1 MAHLVTGKVRLSYEH
16 IWEPAS
22 INDSDEKYSVS
33 LIIPKSDT
41 KTVKDIQNA
50 VEQAKQDGKAKFGGR
65 IPANLKLPLR
75 DGDIERPDDE
85 AYKDCYFINCN
96 SKDKPQIVDKNVM
109 QECQYLFIR
118 LIQTEIKELRA
129 DLAIY
134 RRLQTEN
141 RLADVP
147 EQRTILKH
155 MMKKMIS

>member
-1 MAHLVTGKVRLSYEH
+1 MRFTA
-16 IWEPAS
+16 
-22 INDSDEKYSVS
+22 D
-33 LIIPKSDT
+33 
-41 KTVKDIQNA
+41 
-50 VEQAKQDGKAKFGGR
+50 
-65 IPANLKLPLR
+65 
-75 DGDIERPDDE
+75 
-85 AYKDCYFINCN
+85 
-96 SKDKPQIVDKNVM
+96 VM